1 MSANSTL
8 NATRDTAIF
17 LAKLK
22 RDKMM
27 KSSAFAL
34 LHQNPMPLLLCNV
47 WDVASAKVAETL
59 GFSAIGTS
67 SAAIAK
73 MLGYAD
79 GEHMAFEEL
88 LFIVK
93 RIAAC
98 SDLPLTVDVEA
109 GFSDDA
115 QITAVY
121 IKALADV
128 GVVGINIEDS
138 KVNKA
143 NEERLLMNEN
153 SFAGYLSALTTQLLK
168 DNVKLFVNVRTDT
181 FLLGVE
187 EALQETQ
194 KRDKLYQ
201 AAGAD
206 GLFVPC
212 IVEIEAIKTIVSSTT
227 LPVNVMCMPD
237 LPDFDTLKLLGVKRI
252 SMGKFLFDAMQD
264 DLAARLRKIQQVNSF
279 KPIF

>member
-1 MSANSTL
+1 MAQKITTTCQL
-8 NATRDTAIF
+8 I
-17 LAKLK
+17 
-22 RDKMM
+22 RDKTM
-27 KSSAFAL
+27 KHAAFTL
-34 LHQNPMPLLLCNV
+34 LHQQSTPLLLCNV
-47 WDVASAKVAETL
+47 WDVASAKTAEQL

-67 SAAIAK
+67 SAAIAR

-79 GEHMAFEEL
+79 GEHMPFEEL

-93 RIAAC
+93 RITAC
-98 SDLPLTVDVEA
+98 SDLPLTVDIEA

-121 IKALADV
+121 IKALAQV

-138 KVNKA
+138 KVNKTS
-143 NEERLLMNEN
+143 EERVLMNEN
-153 SFAGYLSALTTQLLK
+153 SFAGYLSALTTQLVK
-168 DNVKLFVNVRTDT
+168 DNIIVFINVRTDT

-194 KRDKLYQ
+194 KRAKLYQ

-212 IVEIEAIKTIVSSTT
+212 IVETEAIEKVVSSTT
-227 LPVNVMCMPD
+227 LPVNVMCMPV

-252 SMGKFLFDAMQD
+252 SMGNFLFDALQD
-264 DLAARLRKIQQVNSF
+264 DLSARLSKIQQTDSF
-279 KPIF
+279 QPVFG